1 MIYECSENH
10 ICFSKEDISICAMRG
25 RNKRTIMT
33 NPINIDWF
41 YKINKMGLCI
51 NKNDLH
57 KIIEDPNMP
66 KQEKKQIGKIF
77 FNL

>member
-1 MIYECSENH
+1 
-10 ICFSKEDISICAMRG
+10 
-25 RNKRTIMT
+25 MT

-41 YKINKMGLCI
+41 YKINKIGLCI
-51 NKNDLH
+51 HKNDLH

-66 KQEKKQIGKIF
+66 KQVKKQIGKIF